1 MTTTSS
7 KKHVI
12 RVDGMRANS
21 HATSPPACENDVM
34 ATVRKQTARLAHD
47 GPLSIPTDIREAPQ
61 LKEGDTVLVEAA
73 SGGVVI
79 RPIDADQVWFW
90 TLEWQEKEREAD
102 ADWAAGRTLRFDS
115 TEAFLAHLETIAAPA
130 GDSD

>member
-1 MTTTSS
+1 
-7 KKHVI
+7 
-12 RVDGMRANS
+12 
-21 HATSPPACENDVM
+21 M

-90 TLEWQEKEREAD
+90 TLKWQEKEREAD